1 MNTTITNN
9 GLPQVQSSSGKA
21 GAKAESLPATAAL
34 SDSATTSGLGGDQL
48 KLTDSARALQE
59 AARLNDASPID
70 SNRVE
75 QVRRALADGSYKID
89 AGRIADRMLAMD
101 SQIGGAVK
109 A

>member
-9 GLPQVQSSSGKA
+9 GLPKLPQAGTSPGSGSSASA
-21 GAKAESLPATAAL
+21 ATSPEAAATAAR
-34 SDSATTSGLGGDQL
+34 SSDQL

-70 SNRVE
+70 AKRVE
-75 QVRRALADGSYKID
+75 QVRQSLADGSYKID
-89 AGRIADRMLAMD
+89 AGKIADRLLAMD
-101 SQIGGAVK
+101 QQLGGTDK

>member
-9 GLPQVQSSSGKA
+9 GLPQVQQSSSKA
-21 GAKAESLPATAAL
+21 GGKTESLPATAAP
-34 SDSATTSGLGGDQL
+34 SDSGTASAIGGDQL
-48 KLTDSARALQE
+48 KLTASAQALQE
-59 AARLNDASPID
+59 AARQNDASPID
-70 SNRVE
+70 GNRVE

-101 SQIGGAVK
+101 SQIGGTVK